1 MARHEVL
8 RTRYEVVD
16 GDPVQIVD
24 APAPVDLVEEDLT
37 GLAPADRA
45 HRLAVLGTSGRRPV
59 DLAGGPVFRAVLAR
73 CSAEEHALFLTV
85 HHIAADGRSEELMV
99 RELMA
104 DYRRLSAGEEY
115 PAPAPPALQYADFA
129 VWQRARL
136 TEEKLRAGLDH
147 WRGRLAGLA
156 PLELPTDRPR
166 PAVRDERGAV
176 APFTVPA
183 DVARRLSRLARER
196 GATPFMAALAA
207 FQVLLG
213 RYSGSTDIAV
223 GTPVSGRD
231 RTETQDMLGLFLN
244 TLVLR
249 TDLSGAPGFGE
260 VLNRVREGSLD
271 DYGHQE
277 VPFERLVDALA
288 PERDPSRTPL
298 FGAMFL
304 WEGADGQ
311 PSGADAGG
319 AETLVVERLA
329 VGETT
334 AKFDLTLSVSEQPD
348 GSLSG
353 GLNYATALFDAAT
366 AARMADHFTR
376 LLTAAV
382 AEPDVPVAELELM
395 SPAELE
401 QVVHRWND
409 TAVPFPTGTLHG
421 LFEAQAAATPDAVA
435 VADEDGTLGYA
446 ELDRRAEAVADALR
460 ARGPVPAP

>member
-1 MARHEVL
+1 GHREPPVRQPVHGGYL
-8 RTRYEVVD
+8 R
-16 GDPVQIVD
+16 
-24 APAPVDLVEEDLT
+24 
-37 GLAPADRA
+37 
-45 HRLAVLGTSGRRPV
+45 LG
-59 DLAGGPVFRAVLAR
+59 
-73 CSAEEHALFLTV
+73 
-85 HHIAADGRSEELMV
+85 
-99 RELMA
+99 
-104 DYRRLSAGEEY
+104 
-115 PAPAPPALQYADFA
+115 
-129 VWQRARL
+129 
-136 TEEKLRAGLDH
+136 
-147 WRGRLAGLA
+147 
-156 PLELPTDRPR
+156 
-166 PAVRDERGAV
+166 
-176 APFTVPA
+176 
-183 DVARRLSRLARER
+183 

-366 AARMADHFTR
+366 AARMAD
-376 LLTAAV
+376 
-382 AEPDVPVAELELM
+382 
-395 SPAELE
+395 
-401 QVVHRWND
+401 
-409 TAVPFPTGTLHG
+409 
-421 LFEAQAAATPDAVA
+421 
-435 VADEDGTLGYA
+435 
-446 ELDRRAEAVADALR
+446 
-460 ARGPVPAP
+460 